1 MRKKISIIGGAGKM
15 GTWFTK
21 YLANNEENLVFVYDK
36 KRPYVRK
43 LENVTYC
50 NTLRQCVQNA
60 DYVLITVSVDDIPSV
75 IRETAI
81 FMKRGSTLLE
91 ISSIKKNILKSLKA
105 LPKFIV
111 PVSIHPMFG
120 PGAKGL
126 EDSKILIVPI
136 RGVNREK
143 RKLRSIM
150 GDVQIMV
157 IDSACKHDKLMALIL
172 GLVYYSN
179 LVMAAVISRE
189 SFAKLK
195 KYSGTTFTLQSIL
208 FHSILIDE
216 PSLIASIL
224 MNNNELGSYL
234 KIFRKETD
242 NFFKLI
248 ESGDRT
254 VFERKVQKLKH
265 DYGRDNEIA
274 LSYKR
279 MYSLIRKAVK

>member
-60 DYVLITVSVDDIPSV
+60 DYVLITVSIDDIPSV

-189 SFAKLK
+189 SFSKLK